1 MASRRI
7 RLDPLELVLKHLLAG
22 LLDLRLTLEHGFLLL
37 EPLFVVALVRIADAM
52 VELEDPVRHIAEEVT
67 VVRDDDERARELLEI
82 RLETERRLG
91 VEMVRRL
98 VQKKDVGI

>member
-1 MASRRI
+1 
-7 RLDPLELVLKHLLAG
+7 
-22 LLDLRLTLEHGFLLL
+22 
-37 EPLFVVALVRIADAM
+37 M

-67 VVRDDDERARELLEI
+67 VVRDDNERARELLEI

-98 VQKKDVGI
+98 VQKKDIGI